1 MTDREKEKKA
11 IRQLASNI
19 RKYGK
24 KETENQYEYMIDDIR
39 LLGSNNG
46 VTMCRVGL
54 PVILLDTGIVKPDWL
69 EYELILNRSSIYKII
84 NIIKEHNEFKL
95 LEGIE

>member
-1 MTDREKEKKA
+1 MTDREKEMKA
-11 IRQLASNI
+11 IRQLVRNI

-24 KETENQYEYMIDDIR
+24 KLNNQYEYMIDDIH
-39 LLGSNNG
+39 LLGNEDE
-46 VTMCRVGL
+46 VTMYRIER
-54 PVILLDTGIVKPDWL
+54 PIILLDTAIATADW
-69 EYELILNRSSIYKII
+69 YDGVFILNPSSIYKMI